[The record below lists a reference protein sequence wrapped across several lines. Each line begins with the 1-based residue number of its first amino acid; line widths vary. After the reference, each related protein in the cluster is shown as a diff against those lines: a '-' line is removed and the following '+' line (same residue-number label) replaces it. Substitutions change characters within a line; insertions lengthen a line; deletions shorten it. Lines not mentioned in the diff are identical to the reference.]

1 MKPLVLLL
9 LLLPVAHAA
18 VPLGYSYQR
27 AITID
32 HTRVPNTDLANFP
45 LLISGTYVWLATTA
59 NGGQVQSPNGYDIIF
74 TADQA
79 GAQRLDHE
87 IETWRAADGKLDIWV
102 RITATAPSPSAR
114 RTRPASGPPAIKASG
129 TSPMEPLCLP
139 TIPAAT
145 PRPARPELP
154 PRPRRARSAAAPTP
168 CRPSPLRFPASPSPP
183 GST

>member
-1 MKPLVLLL
+1 MKPLILLL

-59 NGGQVQSPNGYDIIF
+59 NGGQVQNPNGYDIIF

-87 IETWRAADGKLDIWV
+87 IETWRAADGKADIW
-102 RITATAPSPSAR
+102 TPSPPAR
-114 RTRPASGPPAIKASG
+114 RTRPVSGP
-129 TSPMEPLCLP
+129 
-139 TIPAAT
+139 AA
-145 PRPARPELP
+145 RE
-154 PRPRRARSAAAPTP
+154 PRPRTTRWTP
-168 CRPSPLRFPASPSPP
+168 P
-183 GST
+183 